1 MTTLSPNGKKNK
13 LKIVFFGTPQI
24 AVTVLDGLVK
34 AGENVAAVVTVTD
47 KEQGRGKKVLP
58 SPVKEY
64 ATQAG
69 IPVLQPEKLRSEEFL
84 EELKAI
90 NADLFIIVA
99 FKILPASVF
108 NLPRY
113 GSFNLHGSLLPKY
126 RGAAPIQWAVING
139 DKVTGLT
146 TFKLAEKVDTGNI
159 YLTREV
165 AIDDEDNFGS
175 LYEKMASVG
184 NGLVLETIELIRSGN
199 FELKPQDDSLA
210 SPAPKI
216 TREICAIDFTNSAV
230 SIHNLVRGLAPHPGA
245 FFIHEGKQYKVYKTR
260 LVEERL
266 APGEFRTTKHQIFV
280 GTGNGALEILEIQ
293 PEGKKRVTADEFLRG
308 YRL

>member
-1 MTTLSPNGKKNK
+1 M
-13 LKIVFFGTPQI
+13 KIVFFGTPQI

-34 AGENVAAVVTVTD
+34 AGEDVAAVVTVTD
-47 KEQGRGKKVLP
+47 KEQGRGKKVFP
-58 SPVKEY
+58 SPIKEY
-64 ATQAG
+64 ATSAG
-69 IPVLQPEKLRSEEFL
+69 TPVLQPEKLRSEEFL

-108 NLPRY
+108 NLPKH

-165 AIDDEDNFGS
+165 AIEDEDNFGT

-184 NGLVLETIELIRSGN
+184 TGLVLETVELIRSGEY
-199 FELKPQDDSLA
+199 ELKPQDDALA

-216 TREICAIDFTNSAV
+216 TRETCMIDFTNDAV
-230 SIHNLVRGLAPHPGA
+230 SIHNLVRGLSPHPGA
-245 FFIHEGKQYKVYKTR
+245 FFVHDGKQYKIYKTA
-260 LVEERL
+260 LSDEKL
-266 APGEFRTTKHQIFV
+266 APGAFKTTKHQIFA
-280 GTGNGALEILEIQ
+280 GTGDGSLEILEIQ
-293 PEGKKRVTADEFLRG
+293 PEGKKRMIADEFLRG

>member
-1 MTTLSPNGKKNK
+1 M
-13 LKIVFFGTPQI
+13 KIVFFGTPQI
-24 AVTVLDGLVK
+24 AVNVLDGLVK
-34 AGENVAAVVTVTD
+34 AGEDVAAVVTVTD
-47 KEQGRGKKVLP
+47 KEQGRGKKILS

-64 ATQAG
+64 AVKAG

-108 NLPRY
+108 NLPEH

-126 RGAAPIQWAVING
+126 RGAAPIQWAIING

-146 TFKLAEKVDTGNI
+146 TFKLADKVDTGNI
-159 YLTREV
+159 YLIREV
-165 AIDDEDNFGS
+165 VIDDEDNFGA
-175 LYEKMASVG
+175 LYERMAAVG
-184 NGLVLETIELIRSGN
+184 TGLVLDTVELIRSGN
-199 FELKPQDDSLA
+199 YELKPQNDDLA

-216 TREICAIDFTNSAV
+216 TRETCTIDFGNTAV

-245 FFIHEGKQYKVYKTR
+245 FFVHDGKQYKVYKTA
-260 LVEERL
+260 LSDEKL
-266 APGEFRTTKHQIFV
+266 SPGAFKTTKHQIFV
-280 GTGNGALEILEIQ
+280 GTGEGSLEVLEIQ
-293 PEGKKRVTADEFLRG
+293 PEGKKRMTADEFLRG

>member
-1 MTTLSPNGKKNK
+1 M
-13 LKIVFFGTPQI
+13 KIVFFGTPHI
-24 AVTVLDGLVK
+24 AVNVLDGLVK
-34 AGENVAAVVTVTD
+34 AGEDLAAVVTVTD
-47 KEQGRGKKVLP
+47 KEQGRGKKILP

-64 ATQAG
+64 AIKAG

-84 EELKAI
+84 KDLIAI

-108 NLPRY
+108 NLPKF

-139 DKVTGLT
+139 DRVTGLT

-165 AIDDEDNFGS
+165 VIDDEDNFGT
-175 LYEKMASVG
+175 LYDKMAAVG
-184 NGLVLETIELIRSGN
+184 TGLVLETVELIRSGN
-199 FELKPQDDSLA
+199 YALKPQDDALA

-216 TREICAIDFTNSAV
+216 TRETCLIDFTKPAG
-230 SIHNLVRGLAPHPGA
+230 SIHNLIRGLAPHPGA
-245 FFIHEGKQYKVYKTR
+245 FFIHEGKQYKVYKTA
-260 LVEERL
+260 LSNEPL
-266 APGEFRTTKHQIFV
+266 APGVFKTTKHQIFA
-280 GTGNGALEILEIQ
+280 GTGKGSLEILEIQ
-293 PEGKKRVTADEFLRG
+293 PEGKKRMTADEFLRG

>member
-1 MTTLSPNGKKNK
+1 M
-13 LKIVFFGTPQI
+13 KIVFFGTPQI

-34 AGENVAAVVTVTD
+34 AGEDVAAVVTVTD
-47 KEQGRGKKVLP
+47 KEQGRGKKILP

-64 ATQAG
+64 ATSAG

-108 NLPRY
+108 NLPKH

-165 AIDDEDNFGS
+165 AIEDEDNFGT

-184 NGLVLETIELIRSGN
+184 TGLVLETVELIRSGEY
-199 FELKPQDDSLA
+199 ELKPQDDALA

-216 TREICAIDFTNSAV
+216 TRETCTIDFANDAV

-245 FFIHEGKQYKVYKTR
+245 FFVHDGKQYKIYKTA
-260 LVEERL
+260 LSDEKL
-266 APGEFRTTKHQIFV
+266 APGEFRTTKHSIFV
-280 GTGNGALEILEIQ
+280 GTGDGSLEILEIQ
-293 PEGKKRVTADEFLRG
+293 PEGKKRMIADEFLRG

>member
-1 MTTLSPNGKKNK
+1 M
-13 LKIVFFGTPQI
+13 KIVFFGTPQI
-24 AVTVLDGLVK
+24 AVNVLDGLVK
-34 AGENVAAVVTVTD
+34 AGEDVAAVVTVTD
-47 KEQGRGKKVLP
+47 KEQGRGKKILP

-64 ATQAG
+64 AVKAG

-108 NLPRY
+108 NLPEH

-126 RGAAPIQWAVING
+126 RGAAPIQWAIING

-146 TFKLAEKVDTGNI
+146 TFKLADKVDTGNI
-159 YLTREV
+159 YLIREV
-165 AIDDEDNFGS
+165 VIDDEDNFGA
-175 LYEKMASVG
+175 LYERMAAVG
-184 NGLVLETIELIRSGN
+184 TGLVLDTVELIRSGN
-199 FELKPQDDSLA
+199 YELKPQNDDLA

-216 TREICAIDFTNSAV
+216 TRETCTIDFGNTAV

-245 FFIHEGKQYKVYKTR
+245 FFVHDGKQYKVYKTA
-260 LVEERL
+260 LSDEKL
-266 APGEFRTTKHQIFV
+266 SPGAFKTTKHQIFV
-280 GTGNGALEILEIQ
+280 GTGEGSLEVLEIQ
-293 PEGKKRVTADEFLRG
+293 PEGKKRMTADEFLRG